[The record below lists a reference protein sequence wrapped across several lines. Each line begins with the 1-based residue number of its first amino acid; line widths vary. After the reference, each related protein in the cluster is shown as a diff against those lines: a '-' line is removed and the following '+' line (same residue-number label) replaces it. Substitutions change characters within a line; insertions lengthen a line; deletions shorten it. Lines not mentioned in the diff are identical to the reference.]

1 MANELDAPL
10 GLTLTA
16 AFTEDATTLLFACL
30 PRTLSDPNK
39 HIFVFILPPDTQ
51 FDRFQTLERFQ
62 VQPENVGVACK
73 LKTNQVANLKKE
85 SDSKIQS

>member
-1 MANELDAPL
+1 MSNVANELDAPL

-16 AFTEDATTLLFACL
+16 AFTEDATTVLFACL

-62 VQPENVGVACK
+62 VQPEKVGLLV
-73 LKTNQVANLKKE
+73 NQKQIRLQA
-85 SDSKIQS
+85 